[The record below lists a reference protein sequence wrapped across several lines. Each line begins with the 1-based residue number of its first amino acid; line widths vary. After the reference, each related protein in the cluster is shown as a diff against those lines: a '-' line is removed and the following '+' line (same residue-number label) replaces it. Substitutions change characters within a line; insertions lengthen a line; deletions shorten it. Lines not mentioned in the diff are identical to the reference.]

1 MVVYVVS
8 LFDSSSICTS
18 PGLEIIITQ
27 AGSVDWLNV
36 LLIVL
41 NQLRSHR
48 QTVCESSGIS
58 YSVILWVRANILFP
72 DISDNSYKRYYAVRG
87 HSALIL
93 LKSTLICKPKNGCIG
108 IQLLIQQVETLFLFF

>member
-1 MVVYVVS
+1 MVLYVLS
-8 LFDSSSICTS
+8 LLYSSSICTS
-18 PGLEIIITQ
+18 PGFEIIITQ
-27 AGSVDWLNV
+27 AGLVDWLNV

-48 QTVCESSGIS
+48 QTVCESSGIL

-87 HSALIL
+87 HSALIF
-93 LKSTLICKPKNGCIG
+93 LKSTLICKPKKRLHRDTTSYSGG
-108 IQLLIQQVETLFLFF
+108 